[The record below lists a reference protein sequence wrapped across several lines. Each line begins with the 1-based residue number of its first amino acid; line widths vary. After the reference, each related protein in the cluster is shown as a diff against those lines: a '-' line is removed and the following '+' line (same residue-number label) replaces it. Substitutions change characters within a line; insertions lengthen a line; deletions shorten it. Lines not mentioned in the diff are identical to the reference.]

1 MRCAV
6 LGAGSFG
13 TALAMQLGRLD
24 HEVTLWARTPEA
36 AAAMQ
41 STRHNARYLPEI
53 ELPATVTVSSD
64 AGEVVDGAQL
74 VVAVVPSQAMRQVLG
89 DLSQRLHPNAIVCS
103 ASKGV
108 EQKTLCTMDQVLH
121 EVLPATLHDR
131 ICAISGPSFAKE
143 LANDMP
149 TAVVVAGRDEIATHR
164 VAAAF
169 HGSCLRVYHSDDIV
183 GVEVGG
189 ALKNVMAIACGIADG
204 MGLGLNARAAIITR
218 GLAEITRLA
227 VHMGADPMTLQ
238 GLAGMG
244 DLVLTCTGNLS
255 RNRRVGLALGQGKT
269 LQQACDELGQVAEGV
284 ATARSAFELG
294 GRLGVELP
302 ITEQVY
308 RILYEHKPAGEALM
322 DLLTRR
328 RRAEQDT
335 GAFQQ

>member
-24 HEVTLWARTPEA
+24 HEVHLWARRPEA
-36 AAAMQ
+36 AESMQ
-41 STRHNARYLPEI
+41 KTRHNSRYLPEI
-53 ELPATVTVSSD
+53 ELPPSVTVSSD
-64 AGEVVDGAQL
+64 AKSVVDGAQL
-74 VVAVVPSQAMRQVLG
+74 VVTVVPSQAMRGAMAGVADAL
-89 DLSQRLHPNAIVCS
+89 DANAIVCS

-108 EQKTLCTMDQVLH
+108 EQGTLSTMDGVLRD
-121 EVLPATLHDR
+121 VLPEALHDR
-131 ICAISGPSFAKE
+131 ICALSGPSFAKE
-143 LANDMP
+143 LAQDMP

-169 HGSCLRVYHSDDIV
+169 HGSSLRVYHSDDIV

-218 GLAEITRLA
+218 GLAEITRLG
-227 VHMGADPMTLQ
+227 VRMGAQPMTFQ

-269 LQQACDELGQVAEGV
+269 LQEACDELGQVAEGV

-294 GRLGVELP
+294 GRLDVELP

-308 RILYEHKPAGEALM
+308 RLLYEDKPARQALM
-322 DLLTRR
+322 DLMTRR

-335 GAFQQ
+335 TTHQQ